1 MRFASSVTSVSWI
14 PSAAITGVTKT
25 PFELGVTH
33 YDDPPPDTLVD
44 LDAVLGP
51 DGARFAN
58 ELRAWIEVENG
69 RIVEFG
75 QHGGGQVSNSKVKL
89 GGMVVFVQAIAFPDL
104 HPEPEVG
111 DGFVHFRQTAG
122 GRPGLPSPRLIR
134 ERPFVKI
141 QGPTVWTTLS
151 LTMHAD
157 GTSTRELVGAT
168 TFPRHWIYDDA
179 GALVGKSAVIDF
191 DEWYR
196 NAYGG
201 HSPWGNEER
210 EVQTVDAETSLER
223 QLSTMIMRRGK
234 KTPKAVKVKA
244 GSTLFVEGEA
254 GDDLALVLDGVVDV
268 EVGGNAV
275 AQLGPGSV
283 LGERAGQGTG
293 TRTATITAVTDCRV
307 VRVARDLLDDG
318 DLLELSA
325 GHRREEADRSAP

>member
-33 YDDPPPDTLVD
+33 YDDPPPETLVD

-58 ELRAWIEVENG
+58 ELRAWI
-69 RIVEFG
+69 IVEDGVIVDFG
-75 QHGGGQVSNSKVKL
+75 QHGGGRVSNSKVKL

-111 DGFVHFRQTAG
+111 DGFVRFRQTAG
-122 GRPGLPSPRLIR
+122 GRPGLPAPRLIR
-134 ERPFVKI
+134 GRPFVKI

-179 GALVGKSAVIDF
+179 GTLVGKSAVIDF

-196 NAYGG
+196 HAHGG
-201 HSPWGNEER
+201 HSPWGNEQR
-210 EVQTVDAETSLER
+210 EVPTTDAETSLER
-223 QLSTMIMRRGK
+223 QLSTIIMRRGK
-234 KTPKAVKVKA
+234 KTPKPAKIKA
-244 GSTLFVEGEA
+244 GRTLFVEGEA

-268 EVGGNAV
+268 DVGGNSV

-283 LGERAGQGTG
+283 LGERAAQGAG

-307 VRVARDLLDDG
+307 VRVARDLLDDA
-318 DLLELSA
+318 DLFELA
-325 GHRREEADRSAP
+325 TGHPREEADRSAP